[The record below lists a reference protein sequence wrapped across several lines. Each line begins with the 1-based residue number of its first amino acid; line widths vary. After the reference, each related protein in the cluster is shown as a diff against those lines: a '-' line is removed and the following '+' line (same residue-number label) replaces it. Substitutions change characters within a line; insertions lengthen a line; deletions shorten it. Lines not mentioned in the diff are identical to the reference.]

1 MRCCSPTVWFI
12 GFAVKWKDRNDMY
25 PWTNK
30 VVFETSLKSNESG
43 FLIVLL
49 VLIVLAKHK
58 RHGFQFEN
66 IS

>member
-1 MRCCSPTVWFI
+1 MRCCSPTVSLV
-12 GFAVKWKDRNDMY
+12 GFAVKRKDRNDMY

-49 VLIVLAKHK
+49 VLMIFAKHK
-58 RHGFQFEN
+58 RRDFQFEN